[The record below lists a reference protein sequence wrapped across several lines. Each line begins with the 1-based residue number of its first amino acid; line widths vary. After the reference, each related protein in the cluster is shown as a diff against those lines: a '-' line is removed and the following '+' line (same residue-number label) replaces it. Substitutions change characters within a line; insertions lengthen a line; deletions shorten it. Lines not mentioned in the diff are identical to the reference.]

1 MGVNFTYLG
10 GKFNDAEVTIPLFFC
25 TALGS
30 EQKKGL
36 NFMLGS
42 WQRVN
47 GRKKV
52 ENPWSRVC

>member
-30 EQKKGL
+30 EQKKG
-36 NFMLGS
+36 
-42 WQRVN
+42 
-47 GRKKV
+47 
-52 ENPWSRVC
+52 